1 MKNKSLVRRA
11 TVFVLGIELLCGL
24 AFAAAALL
32 HEREVRWRAL
42 EVMLNGRADSLIGA
56 VQDAEDLEDNVK
68 VDPDEFQSG
77 SDDEYAVYNPAGQL
91 IGNSQD
97 IGAVSLQPNDGIR
110 SVRVGGH
117 SYRVLQRHGLR
128 IIDRAETDGEG
139 RRRPVKVV
147 YAVRT
152 DRLWHQVFE
161 ATRFYLVLCLATVV
175 ITAVLLVFL
184 AQRLLLPLRELAAAA
199 GSIEP
204 ASLAFEAPPAAV
216 ETTELRPLAEALQ
229 RMVARVR
236 SAFEAEK
243 RFFHDAAHELKTA
256 AAVVRSSVQVLD
268 MKPRTVDAYHAGL
281 ERVLQ
286 DTERLEDL
294 ISRMLSLARYETTT
308 PVPPAQTSL
317 AGQAEF
323 IAEALRTFAES
334 RDVRVAVTY
343 QTDVKANLGV
353 EAAQTLISNLLMN
366 AIQHSAPGT
375 EVRVSIAE
383 KDAGEAT
390 LVVEDK
396 GSGIALENQQRV
408 FERFYREDKSRSRET
423 GGAGLGLSICKSIVE
438 GAGGSIGIES
448 EPGKGTRI
456 IVRLK
461 VI

>member
-1 MKNKSLVRRA
+1 
-11 TVFVLGIELLCGL
+11 
-24 AFAAAALL
+24 
-32 HEREVRWRAL
+32 
-42 EVMLNGRADSLIGA
+42 
-56 VQDAEDLEDNVK
+56 
-68 VDPDEFQSG
+68 
-77 SDDEYAVYNPAGQL
+77 
-91 IGNSQD
+91 
-97 IGAVSLQPNDGIR
+97 
-110 SVRVGGH
+110 
-117 SYRVLQRHGLR
+117 
-128 IIDRAETDGEG
+128 
-139 RRRPVKVV
+139 
-147 YAVRT
+147 
-152 DRLWHQVFE
+152 
-161 ATRFYLVLCLATVV
+161 
-175 ITAVLLVFL
+175 VLLVFL

-204 ASLAFEAPPAAV
+204 TSLAFEAPPAAV

-294 ISRMLSLARYETTT
+294 ISRMLSLARYETTA
-308 PVPPAQTSL
+308 PIPPAQTSL

-323 IAEALRTFAES
+323 IVETLRTFAES

-343 QTDVKANLGV
+343 QADVKANLGV

-366 AIQHSAPGT
+366 AIQHSASGA
-375 EVRVSIAE
+375 EVRVFIAE